1 MRCGEQHMAMITN
14 PATAIEIERNHGDLW
29 VFDGAIN
36 RGQKAWVGGEL
47 VAIFHKPLAVRGQGP
62 RGLRLHPRFAST
74 SGPQASMTQ

>member
-1 MRCGEQHMAMITN
+1 V
-14 PATAIEIERNHGDLW
+14 GD
-29 VFDGAIN
+29 
-36 RGQKAWVGGEL
+36 EL